1 MALQPKLI
9 KKRVVAIVKP
19 DLSPLM
25 KIIGVDEILEVID
38 KVNVDELFKNVSE
51 PDDVGIIL
59 TQKSIIEKVSES
71 VLEDIQSRLFPV
83 IVMLPD
89 SIDEIKKNPMD
100 VYRSLIRKFIGFEI
114 YM

>member
-38 KVNVDELFKNVSE
+38 KVNVDELFKNVSG

-71 VLEDIQSRLFPV
+71 VLEDIQSRLSPV

>member
-1 MALQPKLI
+1 MALHLKSI
-9 KKRVVAIVKP
+9 KKSIIAIVKP

-25 KIIGVDEILEVID
+25 KILGVEEVLEVDD
-38 KVNVDELFKNVSE
+38 KVNVNELFKNVSRL
-51 PDDVGIIL
+51 DDVGIIL
-59 TQKSIIEKVSES
+59 TQKSVIDKVSES

-83 IVMLPD
+83 IITVPD

-100 VYRSLIRKFIGFEI
+100 VYRSWIRKFIGFEI